1 MQASPYASYN
11 QQPSANGCGGWL
23 PIFAIIAIACLIVGY
38 IQFHHF
44 LVYQTYEQGRCTI
57 QFGTVQTHSSKS
69 GKSWTVDMGYTLSTQ
84 QGQQVAGTGYD
95 LPATTFSSRADA
107 QKIVE
112 SYPVGKQFPCWYNPQ
127 KPTSAALVL
136 HSSSFLDFLRATFW
150 FNIGFT
156 VGLCLALFVILGT
169 LYGGF
174 YLPVL
179 LMVRGIVTQGQVTGH
194 VTRRVKRKRR
204 TSSQIVYQ
212 RQDSST
218 TWASF
223 EVEKVY
229 PLGSWQPVIPS
240 APGSRSA
247 TIPIIL
253 IMSDEAIAHS
263 VLVPCC
269 HCCSPLG

>member
-179 LMVRGIVTQGQVTGH
+179 LMVRGIVTQGQVRLTVGSEDSDL
-194 VTRRVKRKRR
+194 VEGDSFQFP
-204 TSSQIVYQ
+204 SSIAHKLSNPYEHPAQ
-212 RQDSST
+212 
-218 TWASF
+218 
-223 EVEKVY
+223 
-229 PLGSWQPVIPS
+229 VIW
-240 APGSRSA
+240 
-247 TIPIIL
+247 
-253 IMSDEAIAHS
+253 IMSVVDSHI
-263 VLVPCC
+263 
-269 HCCSPLG
+269 